1 MLRHNA
7 NKQMASSLSSS
18 SLFLFLPR
26 RYYFNIRFLLSLN
39 LTTNES
45 GFKEIRFFSG
55 AKVLNSLYQ
64 KWTTA
69 VSLQISTDWN
79 CMDVCEMHQY
89 WWTLKPSTEKYQY
102 ESVASFNWLS
112 TAKPLKVPRASDFKM
127 IRKMIII
134 LNTYFSWDLAQR

>member
-18 SLFLFLPR
+18 SLFFFLPR
-26 RYYFNIRFLLSLN
+26 RCYFNIWFLLSLN

-45 GFKEIRFFSG
+45 GFKEQ
-55 AKVLNSLYQ
+55 AKFLNSVYQ

-69 VSLQISTDWN
+69 ASLQISTDWN

-112 TAKPLKVPRASDFKM
+112 TAKPLKVPRASDLKM
-127 IRKMIII
+127 IRKWS
-134 LNTYFSWDLAQR
+134 LF

>member
-18 SLFLFLPR
+18 SLFLFLPTR
-26 RYYFNIRFLLSLN
+26 CYFNIWFLLSLN

-55 AKVLNSLYQ
+55 AKFLNSVYQ

-69 VSLQISTDWN
+69 VSLQISTDG

-112 TAKPLKVPRASDFKM
+112 TAKPLKVPCASDLKM
-127 IRKMIII
+127 IRKWS
-134 LNTYFSWDLAQR
+134 LF